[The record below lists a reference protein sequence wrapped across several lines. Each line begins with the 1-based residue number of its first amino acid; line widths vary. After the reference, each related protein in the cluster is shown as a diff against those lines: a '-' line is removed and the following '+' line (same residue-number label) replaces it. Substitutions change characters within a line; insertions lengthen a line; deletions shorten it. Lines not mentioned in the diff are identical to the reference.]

1 MFSSNYKL
9 LLIAFL
15 GLGFFAIFVFY
26 IALQDFEISFRR
38 RLVQDVYGVPVRMKI
53 PVIRLDET
61 VLDVGLTPFGV
72 MGAPAG
78 PKNVAW
84 FNLQPRPGEGGSAII
99 VGHFGWKGGVQAA
112 FDNLNKLHVGD
123 RLYVEDSNGLVITF
137 LVREWRLYDKN
148 ENFSKVF
155 NMSGD
160 GAHLNLITC
169 GGAWNADQKSYADR
183 LVIFADKEYK

>member
-1 MFSSNYKL
+1 MFYSNYKL

-26 IALQDFEISFRR
+26 IALQDFEISFKR
-38 RLVQDVYGVPVRMKI
+38 RLAHDVYGLPVRMKI
-53 PVIRLDET
+53 PVIKLDEM
-61 VLDVGLTPFGV
+61 VLGVGLTPFGV
-72 MGAPAG
+72 MGAPVG
-78 PKNVAW
+78 PKGVGW
-84 FNLQPRPGEGGSAII
+84 FDLRPRPGERGGAII
-99 VGHFGWKGGVQAA
+99 VGHFGWKDGVQAA
-112 FDNLNKLHVGD
+112 FDNLHDLQRGD

-169 GGAWNADQKSYADR
+169 GGAWNEDEESYSGR